1 MEIINNFPTT
11 AFPPTVITIGNFDGC
26 HRGHRLLLDTTVR
39 LAAQHSHHSVVI
51 SFTANSKTTTPC
63 LFTPAQKLR
72 SFAHLGLQTCL
83 LHPFNRSLTDLSHQE
98 FLHDRLCQRFN
109 MQQLI
114 VGTDFRFG
122 HQRQGNVAW
131 LQTQPGF
138 ALTTIAPLLQDE
150 TRISSSAIRAL
161 LTTGDVASAA
171 QMLGR
176 AYLLEGNVQRG
187 QQRGSKLGI
196 PTANLSPS
204 EQLLPANGVYAG
216 WAVLDTEPSPLVVPT
231 TAMASV
237 INIGTRPTVSN
248 DSTRVVEVHVIGQ
261 NLGELYDK
269 HLAVFL
275 VQRLRAE
282 RKFPDVATL
291 RAQIDID
298 ITQAQQLLGECP

>member
-26 HRGHRLLLDTTVR
+26 HRGHRLLLDTTVQ
-39 LAAQHSHHSVVI
+39 LAEQHGYHSVVI
-51 SFTANSKTTTPC
+51 SFTANSKTTMPC

-72 SFAHLGLQTCL
+72 SFAHLGLHTCL
-83 LHPFNRSLTDLSHQE
+83 LHPFDRSLTTISHQE
-98 FLHDRLCQRFN
+98 FLHDRLQQRFN
-109 MQQLI
+109 MQHLV

-131 LQTQPGF
+131 LQTQAGF
-138 ALTTIAPLLQDE
+138 ELTTIAPLLQDK

-161 LTTGDVASAA
+161 LATGDVASAA

-176 AYLLEGNVQRG
+176 PYLLEGKVQRG

-196 PTANLSPS
+196 PTANLNPR

-216 WAVLDTEPSPLVVPT
+216 WSVIDTEATPLTVPA

-237 INIGTRPTVSN
+237 VNIGTRPTVSN
-248 DSTRVVEVHVIGQ
+248 DNTRVVEVHAIAQ

-269 HLAVFL
+269 HLAVFFT
-275 VQRLRAE
+275 QRLRDE
-282 RKFPDVATL
+282 QKFSDVTAL

-298 ITQAQQLLGECP
+298 ITQAQQLLGECR